1 MGLTLYNIAA
11 ELLDLHTLR
20 AEVEAE
26 GDAEA
31 VKVIDG
37 QLQEWIQG
45 CLATKADGIRGW
57 LKHLAVQ
64 AAEWQEE
71 ADRFTALAKKAR
83 EDGDRLKTTVL
94 YAMQLLEM
102 KQVAGSKGDILLRRR
117 GNGGVKPLVIAQP
130 ELVPEKYRR
139 VTVTMPLLAW
149 RNVVDRKELDVPGNY
164 KEGTPEPDAVYI
176 REALQRGEHVM
187 GCRLD
192 DRGEHLIVE

>member
-1 MGLTLYNIAA
+1 MRPTNLTLYQIAD
-11 ELLDLHTLR
+11 ELVALKQLR
-20 AEVEAE
+20 DDADYE

-102 KQVAGSKGDILLRRR
+102 KQVAGSRGDVLLHRRR
-117 GNGGVKPLVIAQP
+117 NGGVKSLVIAQSG
-130 ELVPEKYRR
+130 Y
-139 VTVTMPLLAW
+139 
-149 RNVVDRKELDVPGNY
+149 
-164 KEGTPEPDAVYI
+164 
-176 REALQRGEHVM
+176 LQR
-187 GCRLD
+187 RLVNAMQD
-192 DRGEHLIVE
+192 FYVDEDLSVKDASGSLIQTIYGGDGIDPTKEKIAKEK

>member
-1 MGLTLYNIAA
+1 MGLTLYQIAD
-11 ELLDLHTLR
+11 ELVALKQLR
-20 AEVEAE
+20 DDADYE

-102 KQVAGSKGDILLRRR
+102 KQVAGSRGDVLLHRRR
-117 GNGGVKPLVIAQP
+117 NGGVKPLVIAQP
-130 ELVPEKYRR
+130 ELVPDELHY
-139 VTVTMPLLAW
+139 VVVSLPLHEWGKVLDQVVAL
-149 RNVVDRKELDVPGNY
+149 RVDRPAPHPGL
-164 KEGTPEPDAVYI
+164 I
-176 REALQRGEHVM
+176 RAALERGEHVM

-192 DRGEHLIVE
+192 DRGEHLRVE

>member
-20 AEVEAE
+20 EEVEAE

-117 GNGGVKPLVIAQP
+117 GNGGVKSLVIAQP
-130 ELVPEKYRR
+130 ELVPWSHKK
-139 VTVTMPLLAW
+139 VIVTMSADDW
-149 RNVVDRKELDVPGNY
+149 REIC
-164 KEGTPEPDAVYI
+164 PEDTDGIKVETMPDNAEI
-176 REALQRGEHVM
+176 RHTLERGEGVP
-187 GCRLD
+187 GCRLE
-192 DRGEHLIVE
+192 DRGEHLRVE

>member
-1 MGLTLYNIAA
+1 MRPTNLTLYQIAD
-11 ELLDLHTLR
+11 ELVALKQLR
-20 AEVEAE
+20 DDADYE

-102 KQVAGSKGDILLRRR
+102 KQVAGSRGDVLLHRRR
-117 GNGGVKPLVIAQP
+117 NGGVKPLVIAQP
-130 ELVPEKYRR
+130 ELVPDELQY
-139 VTVTMPLLAW
+139 VVVSLPLHEWGKVLDQVVAL
-149 RNVVDRKELDVPGNY
+149 RVDRPGPHP
-164 KEGTPEPDAVYI
+164 GLI
-176 REALQRGEHVM
+176 RAALERGEHVM

-192 DRGEHLIVE
+192 DRGEHLRVE